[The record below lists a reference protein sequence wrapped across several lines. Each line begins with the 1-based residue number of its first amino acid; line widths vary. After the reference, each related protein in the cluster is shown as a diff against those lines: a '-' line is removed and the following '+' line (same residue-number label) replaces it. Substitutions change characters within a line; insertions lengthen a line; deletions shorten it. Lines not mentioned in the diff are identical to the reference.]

1 MGDTIYIYF
10 LIFFSKII
18 ENMLSTLRIIII
30 ANGRKKL
37 GALLQGIVALVWI
50 FVTGAVIIN
59 VNKDPIKVFVFC
71 AGSIV
76 GSYIGSMLEEKVAL
90 GEKLLICETNKFFY
104 KIIKKYLNQ
113 NNIFFNIRK
122 YNNKYIYYIY
132 LKRNKASETC
142 KILKQIDKNITIIS
156 LNVKKIV

>member
-71 AGSIV
+71 AASIV
-76 GSYIGSMLEEKVAL
+76 GSYIGSMLEEKD
-90 GEKLLICETNKFFY
+90 
-104 KIIKKYLNQ
+104 
-113 NNIFFNIRK
+113 
-122 YNNKYIYYIY
+122 IYYIY